1 MKLFTT
7 LFIFLSSIS
16 VSFSQVKKA
25 PAYPLITHDPYF
37 SIWSFNDQLNSEAT
51 RHWTGAEHP
60 LYGTVTVDGKAF
72 TFLGEAIAETIQ
84 LIPSG
89 NEAEVNVRYMFEKPE

>member
-1 MKLFTT
+1 MKLLFT
-7 LFIFLSSIS
+7 LFSFLFTLS
-16 VSFSQVKKA
+16 VSFSQVQKA

-37 SIWSFNDQLNSEAT
+37 SIWSFNDQLNAETT

-72 TFLGEAIAETIQ
+72 TFLGQAIAETTQ

-89 NEAEVNVRYMFEKPE
+89 SEAEVNVRYTFE